1 MVLSPRIIA
10 AMLRRKPMEG
20 DGTPSTLRRT
30 LGFLSLTALGMGA
43 TLGSGVYV
51 LWGVVARNTAGPAI
65 VLSFAISGVAS
76 ILSGLCYA
84 EFGARVPRAG
94 SAYVY
99 SYVTVGEFLAWVTG
113 WQLLLEYIIG
123 ASAVAVSWSGNLDA
137 LSGGAIRRGLTA
149 ALGGAWA
156 PGLSS
161 PPDVL
166 AAAMT
171 LLLSGVV
178 CAGVRESAAVNN
190 VLTAVNLAVVVFVII
205 VGLGHV
211 RAENF
216 TPFAPFGFAGVLKG
230 AGTIFFS
237 YVGFDVIATSAE
249 EAIAPSKNIPAS
261 IIASLVLCAVAYIG
275 VSGVVTLMV
284 GAPALDLQA
293 PLAAAF
299 GAVGQGWA
307 RHFIEAGAFA
317 GLTTSLMTCVFP
329 MPRIVYAIAAD
340 GLLPEWM
347 GRVHPRTGTP
357 VVATLLCGGL
367 AAFLALIFDISTLA
381 DMMSIGTLMAYSL
394 VCASVLVLRYKEE
407 EEGRGAGAGGAGAPG
422 AAADTDGDD
431 EGESEALPLKAR
443 AAAAAP
449 LRRDGSGGALSRA
462 REGLLASCGVSEGG
476 GNGGGGGGGGG
487 AARRA
492 RAAYTLWGMR
502 PFAAASTTLAA
513 FVLAVSVASGASVAA
528 TEDGGPRAGS
538 APFVALCVLS
548 GIGLAVASAAA
559 ALLGRIPSSP
569 PRGVA
574 FAAPW
579 CPWLPLAAIAV
590 NIYLMASLNPL
601 TWLRFGVWCALGLA
615 IYFSYGM
622 KHSKLGAASRAAE
635 AAGAPVELAG

>member
-1 MVLSPRIIA
+1 MLSPRFIA
-10 AMLRRKPMEG
+10 ALLRRKPFDG
-20 DGTPSTLRRT
+20 DGAAPSTLRRT

-51 LWGVVARNTAGPAI
+51 LWGVVARNTTGPAI
-65 VLSFAISGVAS
+65 ILSFAISGVAS

-137 LSGGAIRRGLTA
+137 LSGGAIKRALA
-149 ALGGAWA
+149 SALGGAWA

-190 VLTAVNLAVVVFVII
+190 ALTAVNLAVVAFVIV

-216 TPFAPFGFAGVLKG
+216 SPFAPFGAAGVLKG

-249 EAIAPSKNIPAS
+249 EAISPAKNIPAS
-261 IIASLVLCAVAYIG
+261 IIVSLLLCAGAYIG

-284 GAPALDLQA
+284 GAPNLDLQA

-307 RHFIEAGAFA
+307 RHVIEAGAFA

-329 MPRIVYAIAAD
+329 MPRIVYAIASD

-347 GRVHPRTGTP
+347 GRVHPATGTP

-407 EEGRGAGAGGAGAPG
+407 EGGGRRSDAAAGSGAGGGEEEEEEEEG
-422 AAADTDGDD
+422 GQGGGGSD
-431 EGESEALPLKAR
+431 ERLPLKAR
-443 AAAAAP
+443 GGSGGGGARRANSGGGEESSRQSLLSACGGEGGGAAPRAGFPSFGRRPYAAAAVALATFALAVSAAAAA
-449 LRRDGSGGALSRA
+449 
-462 REGLLASCGVSEGG
+462 
-476 GNGGGGGGGGG
+476 
-487 AARRA
+487 
-492 RAAYTLWGMR
+492 
-502 PFAAASTTLAA
+502 
-513 FVLAVSVASGASVAA
+513 SVAA
-528 TEDGGPRAGS
+528 SEDGAPGPGS
-538 APFVALCVLS
+538 AGFAALCALGAAGV
-548 GIGLAVASAAA
+548 AVAAA
-559 ALLGRIPSSP
+559 AAAALGRIPSSP
-569 PRGVA
+569 PRGAA
-574 FAAPW
+574 FSAPW
-579 CPWLPLAAIAV
+579 CPWLPLAAIAINV
-590 NIYLMASLNPL
+590 YLMASLSPL
-601 TWLRFGVWCALGLA
+601 TWLRFGVWCAIGFA
-615 IYFSYGM
+615 IYFGYGM
-622 KHSKLGAASRAAE
+622 KHSKLGAAAREVE
-635 AAGAPVELAG
+635 AAGAPAELG